1 MIDKN
6 FSYSRRGIPLGG
18 KEGREKGKGSW
29 LRVWSGEKGGE
40 NGIRL
45 VENGVRKRYEGVEGV
60 KGK

>member
-45 VENGVRKRYEGVEGV
+45 VENGVRKRYEG
-60 KGK
+60 